1 MKRWVVAQKKAD
13 FNAIANK
20 YGVSPYIA
28 RIIRNRNVI
37 EDKDINIFLNGT
49 RDDMHDPSLL
59 KDIDKAAKRIISGIS
74 DGEKIR
80 VIGDYDADGICSSFI
95 LKRAFSLMG
104 ADVDVVLPDRVLDG
118 YGLNKSLIER
128 ALNDGVSLIVTCDNG
143 IAATDEIAYAKSLG
157 ISVVVTDHHEVPYI
171 FENNQKKYILP
182 DAVAVVDPKREDCNY
197 PFEGICGAMVAYKL
211 VVYITSQECYKSYAD
226 KIDSDVMDEL
236 LVFAALATVGD
247 IMEILD
253 ENRVAVKE
261 AIRLIKDCVNK
272 GLKALIEVNGLDAGN
287 ISTGNISFVIV
298 PCMNSSG
305 RIDTAM
311 RVLSLFEEPDYEHA
325 VVLAEEIKELNAQRK
340 NIMLMYIETAI
351 QMAESEEYASDKV
364 LVLYLPECHESL
376 AGIVA
381 GKIRERVYKPV
392 IIITD
397 AASGVKGSGRSI
409 EDYNLF
415 EELSAVK
422 DVVIKFGGHKMAA
435 GMNLERERIE
445 ELRRRL
451 NANTTLTDEQLIEK
465 FVIDIPLPVGY
476 ADLDLAHELEKIGPF
491 GVGNPAP
498 LFAQKDIV
506 FSDLK
511 LQGPNSN
518 VLKMKL
524 HGVDSKNNQVKRE
537 GILFDNAQEVYEK
550 LSSRNTISIL
560 YQVKIN
566 SYRNTENVQLV
577 IKDFF

>member
-261 AIRLIKDCVNK
+261 AIRLIKGCVNK

-537 GILFDNAQEVYEK
+537 GILFDNAQEAYEK